1 MLASK
6 LSILTSGSPAAGTG
20 THVQSPSSKQ
30 LRMLARKLSQ
40 AEPGLKLSGSTLK
53 QASDLI
59 SQATAKIEAQ
69 MSSGALDGS
78 VLSGL
83 SQVRSAMTYFCPIL
97 AAYEAACY
105 IDRGPDVQPRPRRQR
120 PQRPVAGALTAINL
134 IVLI

>member
-1 MLASK
+1 M
-6 LSILTSGSPAAGTG
+6 
-20 THVQSPSSKQ
+20 HVQSPSSKQ

-40 AEPGLKLSGSTLK
+40 AEPGLKLSGSTLR

-83 SQVRSAMTYFCPIL
+83 SQV
-97 AAYEAACY
+97 
-105 IDRGPDVQPRPRRQR
+105 
-120 PQRPVAGALTAINL
+120 
-134 IVLI
+134 